1 MLELEE
7 ILRISRCTNLNGL
20 SWEQAQAFFRVNGNF
35 EQSGFEK
42 TSLHSQLQKRDKNYQ
57 YVSLTEMFTN
67 VPNLE
72 IIPGRRLFCNLH

>member
-1 MLELEE
+1 MLELGE
-7 ILRISRCTNLNGL
+7 ILGISRWTNLNGL

-57 YVSLTEMFTN
+57 HVSLTEMITN